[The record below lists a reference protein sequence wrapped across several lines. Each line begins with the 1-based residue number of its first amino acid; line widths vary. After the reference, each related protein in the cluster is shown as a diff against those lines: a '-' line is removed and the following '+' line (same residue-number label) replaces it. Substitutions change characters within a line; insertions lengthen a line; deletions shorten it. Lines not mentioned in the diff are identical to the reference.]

1 MKQPILLIGL
11 CALAG
16 CGGRSQFQK
25 GYEKGAAD
33 AVKRQYWIE
42 QSLQKPG
49 KNPEKHLSIY
59 KLTIPPDP
67 DPGAKVKRVPYE
79 IGIPIVN

>member
-1 MKQPILLIGL
+1 M
-11 CALAG
+11 
-16 CGGRSQFQK
+16 
-25 GYEKGAAD
+25 
-33 AVKRQYWIE
+33 KRQYWIE

-59 KLTIPPDP
+59 KITVPPDP
-67 DPGAKVKRVPYE
+67 DAKVKRIPYE